1 MESAEPMPR
10 PSPAEIEARES
21 DQSAIRKE
29 TMRRAKFARSFW
41 EECLEQQ
48 IGDSNVFGVVEIRI
62 HFRGGE
68 ITQVD
73 ISPGRT
79 YK

>member
-1 MESAEPMPR
+1 MPR
-10 PSPAEIEARES
+10 LTPAEIEARES
-21 DQSAIRKE
+21 DRSPVRSE

-48 IGDSNVFGVVEIRI
+48 IGDANVYGVVEIRI
-62 HFRGGE
+62 HFKAGE